1 MNYRAV
7 LEILKLGV
15 PEEVALQFCL
25 TSALWLRAARSGELW
40 WTYCQDRNIGEEYF
54 SSFAS
59 PLEAYKSLKAAHFTV
74 SIQYNETLLWYDCE
88 NRRFEKKLDVP
99 MGLILE
105 EVRMVLMGDLS
116 VVLLGGGAGGSAKVT
131 KIYRNGHTAALPR
144 MTTPRERLGAI
155 EVSGRIYV
163 FGGEHKQTELSSSEA
178 LNLNLTPLRK
188 WVSQGS
194 MLSSRAD
201 FIPTV
206 YRNRIYLCGGRT
218 SSCEIYD
225 LSTRSFEPL
234 SLISPLNT
242 AVCALIV
249 GQELLLLTQHTI
261 YGYNVNTFEKNRE
274 ESHDAYQIPH
284 LMRPVIRHK
293 SYYCATNR
301 AAVQVSLF
309 PDMSCT
315 RDLNWI
321 VYKVVKYTYDSE
333 FNIIRLE
340 ETRGN

>member
-116 VVLLGGGAGGSAKVT
+116 VVLLGGGAGGYQDIPKWAYSRTAKDDDSEG
-131 KIYRNGHTAALPR
+131 KARNNSGEWADICIRRRAQTDR
-144 MTTPRERLGAI
+144 I
-155 EVSGRIYV
+155 EFLRSTQFEPNSSPEVGVSGQY
-163 FGGEHKQTELSSSEA
+163 A
-178 LNLNLTPLRK
+178 LQ
-188 WVSQGS
+188 QG
-194 MLSSRAD
+194 
-201 FIPTV
+201 
-206 YRNRIYLCGGRT
+206 
-218 SSCEIYD
+218 
-225 LSTRSFEPL
+225 
-234 SLISPLNT
+234 
-242 AVCALIV
+242 
-249 GQELLLLTQHTI
+249 
-261 YGYNVNTFEKNRE
+261 
-274 ESHDAYQIPH
+274 
-284 LMRPVIRHK
+284 
-293 SYYCATNR
+293 
-301 AAVQVSLF
+301 
-309 PDMSCT
+309 
-315 RDLNWI
+315 
-321 VYKVVKYTYDSE
+321 
-333 FNIIRLE
+333 
-340 ETRGN
+340 